1 MTIFAEMG
9 REGKR
14 SLGKGNR
21 QLFCS
26 DRKKER
32 KRMLQERLKEHMS
45 DDLHPGE
52 VTWRSSRTSS
62 VSKKR
67 IKQQSGMAE

>member
-1 MTIFAEMG
+1 MVGESIIIRPDLCGDG
-9 REGKR
+9 RDGKR

-32 KRMLQERLKEHMS
+32 KRR
-45 DDLHPGE
+45 
-52 VTWRSSRTSS
+52 
-62 VSKKR
+62 
-67 IKQQSGMAE
+67 